1 MGHLQQCSRSPLST
15 LGGGGDRTRV
25 LQYITRASP
34 GAACSGF
41 LSPGGLAGEPPPGS
55 VAVGCPA
62 YPRDRDE
69 RWILLTDARHR
80 AGGAP
85 GLTTSNSRQAARARC
100 VRLTLALIELRSQ
113 VLRGYVRRPRPA
125 SPGSTTEVET
135 NHPHVQLSGEPW
147 DRCIPAFTT
156 CSRYPLNARRPTRIP
171 RNAVSGRGPRAGNC
185 APAARRTPGPP
196 R

>member
-1 MGHLQQCSRSPLST
+1 MRHGPSVSTITKQAWRSEHMGHLQQCSGRSLST

-55 VAVGCPA
+55 VAVRCPA

-69 RWILLTDARHR
+69 RWILLADARHR

-85 GLTTSNSRQAARARC
+85 GLTTSNSR
-100 VRLTLALIELRSQ
+100 
-113 VLRGYVRRPRPA
+113 
-125 SPGSTTEVET
+125 
-135 NHPHVQLSGEPW
+135 
-147 DRCIPAFTT
+147 
-156 CSRYPLNARRPTRIP
+156 
-171 RNAVSGRGPRAGNC
+171 
-185 APAARRTPGPP
+185 
-196 R
+196 